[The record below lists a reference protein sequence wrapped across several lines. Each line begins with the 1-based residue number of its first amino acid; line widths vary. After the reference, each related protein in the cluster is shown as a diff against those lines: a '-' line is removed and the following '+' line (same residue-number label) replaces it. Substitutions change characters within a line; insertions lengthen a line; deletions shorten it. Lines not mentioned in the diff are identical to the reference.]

1 MTEEEA
7 RMKEDNEYIKCYQ
20 EAYMH
25 AEKCGLEER
34 FAKSYAK
41 TKAEDPE
48 AIKHVKTTQGT
59 LEYFIDW
66 EVTEGSVVM
75 LNPKTTSLYHELRY
89 DTHPDVDEYGV
100 FFAFNQEQFDKGYN
114 HLVELGFISN
124 GDKISMGNGGVYGT
138 PESIKAFLDFYENR
152 DKEIPT
158 KCDPQE
164 AYFFEYN
171 NFESMIAWD
180 GDKDAYNT
188 IVNLWG
194 EDVAK
199 TIIRIY

>member
-1 MTEEEA
+1 MYNN
-7 RMKEDNEYIKCYQ
+7 KDYQ
-20 EAYMH
+20 YAI
-25 AEKCGLEER
+25 KCGLDVR
-34 FAKSYAK
+34 FAKSYAI
-41 TKAEDPE
+41 TKRENPD
-48 AIKHVKTTQGT
+48 AIKSVKTTQGT
-59 LEYFIDW
+59 LIYFVDW
-66 EVTEGSVVM
+66 ICTDGSVVM

-89 DTHPDVDEYGV
+89 DTHPDVDKYGV
-100 FFAFNQEQFDKGYN
+100 FFAFNQEQFDEGYN

-138 PESIKAFLDFYENR
+138 PESIKAFLDFYEKR
-152 DKEIPT
+152 YKEIPT

-171 NFESMIAWD
+171 NYESMIAWD

>member
-1 MTEEEA
+1 MYNN
-7 RMKEDNEYIKCYQ
+7 KDYQ
-20 EAYMH
+20 YAI
-25 AEKCGLEER
+25 KCGLDVR
-34 FAKSYAK
+34 FAKSYAI
-41 TKAEDPE
+41 TKRENPD
-48 AIKHVKTTQGT
+48 AIKSVKTTQGT
-59 LEYFIDW
+59 LIYFVDW
-66 EVTEGSVVM
+66 ICTDGSVVM
-75 LNPKTTSLYHELRY
+75 LNSKTTSLYHELRY
-89 DTHPDVDEYGV
+89 DTHPDVDKYGV
-100 FFAFNQEQFDKGYN
+100 FFAFNQEQFDEGYN

-164 AYFFEYN
+164 VYFFEYN
-171 NFESMIAWD
+171 NYESMIAWD

-188 IVNLWG
+188 IVELWG

-199 TIIRIY
+199 TITRI